1 MSILRRI
8 TASIQAWRYP
18 KEPDS
23 TSAAVFSKEKEER
36 EQSLKYE
43 KAVKAIREKYHFI
56 DELGAL
62 AVRAIVDFRASAIAG
77 GEISLSGEKKT
88 TDILK
93 DWFQRA
99 NVYKK
104 TVEFA
109 KLAEREG
116 RLAVCLYVME
126 TGDIGL
132 KALPYS
138 QYKYRLKYDKYGKVE
153 GIGYDTKDGEYEIF
167 SPYLV
172 YLTYSNNDEMTGE
185 QQIPPK
191 VAYCLNDIE
200 EIDRQ
205 MKHWSKVNEYFADPT
220 PHLDTEE
227 QNFFEPLRNI
237 VSGKP
242 PNGGPKDEGSRKWKL
257 GQGLVT
263 WKTTLKYVQAD
274 LSGVESLDR
283 NIQVRAQRISVMS
296 GYPIYLWYPELMSN
310 RATAVEIASDTNSAT
325 VMERIGHQELW
336 TQICI
341 NVCAI
346 SNQFFGSAL
355 NPIGLYATLP
365 QISAAQIKLLI
376 DTFQPLVN
384 AKQISVRTFL
394 EMLPNIDSEE
404 EIKRL
409 SDERSGEI
417 AGISNA
423 LLNTQTNE
431 EEVIQ

>member
-1 MSILRRI
+1 
-8 TASIQAWRYP
+8 
-18 KEPDS
+18 
-23 TSAAVFSKEKEER
+23 
-36 EQSLKYE
+36 
-43 KAVKAIREKYHFI
+43 
-56 DELGAL
+56 
-62 AVRAIVDFRASAIAG
+62 
-77 GEISLSGEKKT
+77 
-88 TDILK
+88 
-93 DWFQRA
+93 
-99 NVYKK
+99 
-104 TVEFA
+104 
-109 KLAEREG
+109 
-116 RLAVCLYVME
+116 
-126 TGDIGL
+126 
-132 KALPYS
+132 
-138 QYKYRLKYDKYGKVE
+138 
-153 GIGYDTKDGEYEIF
+153 
-167 SPYLV
+167 
-172 YLTYSNNDEMTGE
+172 
-185 QQIPPK
+185 
-191 VAYCLNDIE
+191 
-200 EIDRQ
+200 
-205 MKHWSKVNEYFADPT
+205 
-220 PHLDTEE
+220 
-227 QNFFEPLRNI
+227 
-237 VSGKP
+237 
-242 PNGGPKDEGSRKWKL
+242 
-257 GQGLVT
+257 
-263 WKTTLKYVQAD
+263 
-274 LSGVESLDR
+274 
-283 NIQVRAQRISVMS
+283 MS

-394 EMLPNIDSEE
+394 DMLPNIDSEE